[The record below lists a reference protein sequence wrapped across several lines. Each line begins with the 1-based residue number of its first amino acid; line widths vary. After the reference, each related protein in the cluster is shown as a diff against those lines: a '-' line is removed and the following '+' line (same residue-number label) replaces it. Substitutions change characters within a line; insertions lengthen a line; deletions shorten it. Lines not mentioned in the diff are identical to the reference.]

1 MAVEMKQ
8 EKITMTHLKKYLSLF
23 EKAGLYWWCL
33 LLIPCIEVLISAA
46 NALFYQKIINA
57 VTASDM
63 RLFYKALRLAAV
75 FLAVSMVRILVTY
88 IYMYQIRQIMARL
101 RLRVMGHLFCL
112 PLSYFERHH
121 SADSIQKLCF
131 HVEDIKTSLAN
142 RHSRVINP
150 IIMGTAAIIII
161 LTLDFRIGLM
171 ALVLSLV
178 SVKINMVL
186 SGPLRGM
193 AVTIQKFFTSCTMC
207 LTDILA
213 GIDVIKMFSGACGMV
228 EKYADMNEK
237 MSVSTMK
244 RFRRMSDVMAV
255 EWTFGF
261 FCNIVIL
268 LIGVFM
274 SFAGLVDFGTVVA
287 ILSLQGMVTFFL
299 SNIGSA
305 WGCLIDSLVLSDRVF
320 EILDEP
326 LQPELVYVQPEL
338 VYVQPET
345 VHVQPESVYV
355 QSETVYVQS
364 ETLQVQSEPEQVD
377 DMERKRTSF
386 DKESGIVINDVIF
399 SYDGSEKVLDGVNI
413 VVEKGKTAA
422 LVGESGGGKSTIVK
436 LLLGFYRPDSGVIG
450 VLGKAMFDYTPE
462 KLRENIAYVPQD
474 AYLFTTSIKENI
486 RYGRL
491 GASDEEVMEAAR
503 RAYAHE
509 FIMSFPDGYDTMVG
523 ERGESLSGGQRQRI
537 AIARAFIRNAPIL
550 LLDEATSALDS
561 ESEQLVQKGIE
572 DLMGGRTT
580 LVVAH
585 RLSTIEKADR
595 IYVIEGGKICEEG
608 RHDELVARGGV
619 YGRLAAL
626 SKKNA

>member
-101 RLRVMGHLFCL
+101 RLRVMGHLFRL
-112 PLSYFERHH
+112 PLSYFEKHH

-131 HVEDIKTSLAN
+131 HVEDIKNSLAN

-150 IIMGTAAIIII
+150 IIMGAAAIIII

-171 ALVLSLV
+171 VLVLSLV

-193 AVTIQKFFTSCTMC
+193 AVTIQKFFTSCTVC

-213 GIDVIKMFSGACGMV
+213 GIDVIKMFSGARGMV

-237 MSVSTMK
+237 MSAGTMK

-261 FCNIVIL
+261 LCNIVIL

-326 LQPELVYVQPEL
+326 LQPELVDIRTEPARI
-338 VYVQPET
+338 
-345 VHVQPESVYV
+345 
-355 QSETVYVQS
+355 
-364 ETLQVQSEPEQVD
+364 QSEPVHIQPEPVHID
-377 DMERKRTSF
+377 DAERKRRFF

-399 SYDGSEKVLDGVNI
+399 SYDRSEKVLDGVNI

-450 VLGKAMFDYTPE
+450 VLGKTIFDYTPE

>member
-1 MAVEMKQ
+1 MKQ

-101 RLRVMGHLFCL
+101 RLRVMGHLFRL
-112 PLSYFERHH
+112 PLSYFEKHH

-131 HVEDIKTSLAN
+131 HVEDIKNSLAN

-150 IIMGTAAIIII
+150 IIMGAAAIIII

-171 ALVLSLV
+171 VLVLSLV

-193 AVTIQKFFTSCTMC
+193 AVTIQKFFTSCTVC

-213 GIDVIKMFSGACGMV
+213 GIDVIKMFSGARGMV

-237 MSVSTMK
+237 MSAGTMK

-261 FCNIVIL
+261 LCNIVIL

-326 LQPELVYVQPEL
+326 LQPELVDIRTEPARI
-338 VYVQPET
+338 
-345 VHVQPESVYV
+345 
-355 QSETVYVQS
+355 
-364 ETLQVQSEPEQVD
+364 QSEPVHIQPEPD
-377 DMERKRTSF
+377 RKS
-386 DKESGIVINDVIF
+386 
-399 SYDGSEKVLDGVNI
+399 
-413 VVEKGKTAA
+413 VV
-422 LVGESGGGKSTIVK
+422 
-436 LLLGFYRPDSGVIG
+436 
-450 VLGKAMFDYTPE
+450 
-462 KLRENIAYVPQD
+462 
-474 AYLFTTSIKENI
+474 
-486 RYGRL
+486 
-491 GASDEEVMEAAR
+491 
-503 RAYAHE
+503 
-509 FIMSFPDGYDTMVG
+509 
-523 ERGESLSGGQRQRI
+523 
-537 AIARAFIRNAPIL
+537 
-550 LLDEATSALDS
+550 
-561 ESEQLVQKGIE
+561 
-572 DLMGGRTT
+572 
-580 LVVAH
+580 
-585 RLSTIEKADR
+585 
-595 IYVIEGGKICEEG
+595 
-608 RHDELVARGGV
+608 
-619 YGRLAAL
+619 
-626 SKKNA
+626 

>member
-1 MAVEMKQ
+1 MKQ

-46 NALFYQKIINA
+46 NALFYQNIINA

-63 RLFYKALRLAAV
+63 RLFYEALRLAAV

-101 RLRVMGHLFCL
+101 RLRVMGHLFRL

-150 IIMGTAAIIII
+150 IIMGAAAIIII

-171 ALVLSLV
+171 VLVLSLV

-213 GIDVIKMFSGACGMV
+213 GIDVIKMFSGARGMV

-261 FCNIVIL
+261 LCNIVIL

-326 LQPELVYVQPEL
+326 LQPELVYVQPE
-338 VYVQPET
+338 T
-345 VHVQPESVYV
+345 VHVQPETVYV

-413 VVEKGKTAA
+413 MVEKGKTAA

-595 IYVIEGGKICEEG
+595 IYVIEEGKICEEG

>member
-1 MAVEMKQ
+1 MKQ

-63 RLFYKALRLAAV
+63 RLFYEALRLAAV

-101 RLRVMGHLFCL
+101 RLRVMGHLFRL

-150 IIMGTAAIIII
+150 IIMGAAAIIII

-171 ALVLSLV
+171 VLVLSLV

-213 GIDVIKMFSGACGMV
+213 GIDVIKMFSGARGMV
-228 EKYADMNEK
+228 EKYSDMNEK

-261 FCNIVIL
+261 LCNIVIL

-326 LQPELVYVQPEL
+326 LQPELVYVQPE
-338 VYVQPET
+338 T
-345 VHVQPESVYV
+345 VHVQP
-355 QSETVYVQS
+355 ETVYVQS

>member
-1 MAVEMKQ
+1 MKQ

-101 RLRVMGHLFCL
+101 RLRVMGHLFRL
-112 PLSYFERHH
+112 PLSYFEKHH

-131 HVEDIKTSLAN
+131 HVEDIKNSLAN

-150 IIMGTAAIIII
+150 IIMGAAAIIII

-171 ALVLSLV
+171 VLVLSLV

-193 AVTIQKFFTSCTMC
+193 AVTIQKFFTSCTVC

-213 GIDVIKMFSGACGMV
+213 GIDVIKMFSGARGMV

-237 MSVSTMK
+237 MSAGTMK

-261 FCNIVIL
+261 LCNIVIL

-326 LQPELVYVQPEL
+326 LQPELVYVQPET
-338 VYVQPET
+338 VY
-345 VHVQPESVYV
+345 VQPESVYV

-413 VVEKGKTAA
+413 MVEKGKTAA

-626 SKKNA
+626 SKKNI

>member
-63 RLFYKALRLAAV
+63 RLFYEALRLAAV
-75 FLAVSMVRILVTY
+75 FLVVSMVRILVTY

-101 RLRVMGHLFCL
+101 RLRVMGHLFRL

-150 IIMGTAAIIII
+150 IIMGAAAIIII

-171 ALVLSLV
+171 VLVLSLV

-213 GIDVIKMFSGACGMV
+213 GIDVIKMFSGARGMV
-228 EKYADMNEK
+228 GKYADMNEK

-261 FCNIVIL
+261 LCNIVIL

-326 LQPELVYVQPEL
+326 LQPELVYVQPE
-338 VYVQPET
+338 T
-345 VHVQPESVYV
+345 V
-355 QSETVYVQS
+355 
-364 ETLQVQSEPEQVD
+364 QVD

-386 DKESGIVINDVIF
+386 DKESVIVINDVIF

-413 VVEKGKTAA
+413 MVEKGKTAA

-450 VLGKAMFDYTPE
+450 VLGKAIFDYTPE

-491 GASDEEVMEAAR
+491 GASDEEVMDAAR

>member
-1 MAVEMKQ
+1 MKQ

-63 RLFYKALRLAAV
+63 RLFYEALRLAAV

-101 RLRVMGHLFCL
+101 RLRVMGHLFRL

-150 IIMGTAAIIII
+150 IIMGAAAIIII

-171 ALVLSLV
+171 VLVLSLV

-213 GIDVIKMFSGACGMV
+213 GIDVIKMFSGARGMV

-261 FCNIVIL
+261 LCNIVIL

-326 LQPELVYVQPEL
+326 LQPELVYVQPET
-338 VYVQPET
+338 VY
-345 VHVQPESVYV
+345 VQPESVYV

-413 VVEKGKTAA
+413 MVEKGKTAA

-450 VLGKAMFDYTPE
+450 VLGKAIFDYTPE

>member
-63 RLFYKALRLAAV
+63 RLFYEALRLAAV

-101 RLRVMGHLFCL
+101 RLRVMGHLFRL

-150 IIMGTAAIIII
+150 IIMGAAAIIII

-171 ALVLSLV
+171 VLVLSLV

-213 GIDVIKMFSGACGMV
+213 GIDVIKMFSGARGMV

-261 FCNIVIL
+261 LCNIVIL

-326 LQPELVYVQPEL
+326 LQPELVYVQPE
-338 VYVQPET
+338 T
-345 VHVQPESVYV
+345 V
-355 QSETVYVQS
+355 
-364 ETLQVQSEPEQVD
+364 QVD

-413 VVEKGKTAA
+413 MVEKGKTAA

-626 SKKNA
+626 SKKNI

>member
-1 MAVEMKQ
+1 MKQ

-63 RLFYKALRLAAV
+63 RLFYEALRLAAV

-101 RLRVMGHLFCL
+101 RLRIMGHLFRL

-150 IIMGTAAIIII
+150 IIMGAAAIIII

-171 ALVLSLV
+171 VLVLSLV

-193 AVTIQKFFTSCTMC
+193 AVTIQRFFTSCTMC

-213 GIDVIKMFSGACGMV
+213 GIDVIKMFSGARGMV

-261 FCNIVIL
+261 LCNIVIL

-326 LQPELVYVQPEL
+326 LQPEL

-413 VVEKGKTAA
+413 MVEKGKTAA

-450 VLGKAMFDYTPE
+450 VLGKAIFDYTPE

>member
-1 MAVEMKQ
+1 MKQ

-63 RLFYKALRLAAV
+63 RLFYEALRLAAV
-75 FLAVSMVRILVTY
+75 FLVVSMVRILVTY

-101 RLRVMGHLFCL
+101 RLRVMGHLFRL

-150 IIMGTAAIIII
+150 IIMGAAAIIII

-171 ALVLSLV
+171 VLVLSLV

-213 GIDVIKMFSGACGMV
+213 GIDVIKMFSGARGMV
-228 EKYADMNEK
+228 GKYADMNEK

-261 FCNIVIL
+261 LCNIVIL

-326 LQPELVYVQPEL
+326 LQPELVYVQPE
-338 VYVQPET
+338 T
-345 VHVQPESVYV
+345 V
-355 QSETVYVQS
+355 
-364 ETLQVQSEPEQVD
+364 QVD

-386 DKESGIVINDVIF
+386 DKESVIVINDVIF

-413 VVEKGKTAA
+413 MVEKGKTAA

-450 VLGKAMFDYTPE
+450 VLGKAIFDYTPE

-491 GASDEEVMEAAR
+491 GASDEEVMDAAR

-626 SKKNA
+626 SKKNI

>member
-63 RLFYKALRLAAV
+63 QLFYEALRLAAV

-101 RLRVMGHLFCL
+101 RLRVMGHLFRL

-150 IIMGTAAIIII
+150 IIMGAAAIIII

-171 ALVLSLV
+171 VLVLSLV

-213 GIDVIKMFSGACGMV
+213 GIDVIKMFSGARGMV

-261 FCNIVIL
+261 LCNIVIL

-299 SNIGSA
+299 SNIGST

-326 LQPELVYVQPEL
+326 LQPELVYVQPE
-338 VYVQPET
+338 T
-345 VHVQPESVYV
+345 V
-355 QSETVYVQS
+355 
-364 ETLQVQSEPEQVD
+364 QVD

-413 VVEKGKTAA
+413 MVEKGETAA

-436 LLLGFYRPDSGVIG
+436 LLLGFYRPDSGAIG
-450 VLGKAMFDYTPE
+450 VLGKAIFDYTPE

-626 SKKNA
+626 SKKNI

>member
-1 MAVEMKQ
+1 MKQ

-63 RLFYKALRLAAV
+63 RLFYEALRLAAV
-75 FLAVSMVRILVTY
+75 FLVVSMVRILVTY

-101 RLRVMGHLFCL
+101 RLRVMGHLFRL

-150 IIMGTAAIIII
+150 IIMGAAAIIII

-171 ALVLSLV
+171 VLVLSLV

-213 GIDVIKMFSGACGMV
+213 GIDVIKMFSGARGMV
-228 EKYADMNEK
+228 GKYADMNEK

-261 FCNIVIL
+261 LCNIVIL

-326 LQPELVYVQPEL
+326 LQPELVYVQPE
-338 VYVQPET
+338 T
-345 VHVQPESVYV
+345 V
-355 QSETVYVQS
+355 
-364 ETLQVQSEPEQVD
+364 QVD

-386 DKESGIVINDVIF
+386 DKESVIVINDVIF

-413 VVEKGKTAA
+413 MVEKGKTAA

-450 VLGKAMFDYTPE
+450 VLGKAIFDYTPE

-491 GASDEEVMEAAR
+491 GASDEEVMDAAR

>member
-46 NALFYQKIINA
+46 NALFYQNIINA

-63 RLFYKALRLAAV
+63 RLFYEALRLAAV

-101 RLRVMGHLFCL
+101 RLRVMGHLFRL

-150 IIMGTAAIIII
+150 IIMGAAAIIII

-171 ALVLSLV
+171 VLVLSLV

-213 GIDVIKMFSGACGMV
+213 GIDVIKMFSGARGMV

-261 FCNIVIL
+261 LCNIVIL

-326 LQPELVYVQPEL
+326 LQPELVYVQPE
-338 VYVQPET
+338 T
-345 VHVQPESVYV
+345 VHVQPETVYV

-413 VVEKGKTAA
+413 MVEKGKTAA

-595 IYVIEGGKICEEG
+595 IYVIEEGKICEEG